1 MRTPQNK
8 AKKGERGNAMIEFA
22 LSSLVLVT
30 LFIFTF
36 QFGYTFYIYNRLQTA
51 VRNGARDASVR
62 KFYGGNAAS
71 ITAFKDKVK
80 NMVVYSDPNPP
91 NGTPPIAPGL
101 TTAAVTV
108 NITDAAG
115 TAASSTVIPN
125 RVLVFI
131 SNYQL
136 NALSR
141 TYTFTTKPVEAFPY
155 VGLYLPTLTSP

>member
-1 MRTPQNK
+1 
-8 AKKGERGNAMIEFA
+8 MIEFA
-22 LSSLVLVT
+22 LSSLILIT

-71 ITAFKDKVK
+71 ITAFKDRVK
-80 NMVVYSDPNPP
+80 NMVVYSNPNPP
-91 NGTPPIAPGL
+91 GGTPPIAPGL

-108 NITDAAG
+108 NITNAAG
-115 TAASSTVIPN
+115 TEGSSTVIPD
-125 RVLVFI
+125 RVLVYI

-136 NALSR
+136 DVLFR
-141 TYTFTTKPVEAFPY
+141 TYTFTSKPVEAFPY
-155 VGLYLPTLTSP
+155 VGLYLPTLNSP